1 MAYSVEKVGSRDGF
15 NQLVVMRAANLL
27 FLFTLILANSLSP
40 FPFGVF
46 QQNRPIA
53 ASHDASFLVD

>member
-46 QQNRPIA
+46 QQNRPFSV
-53 ASHDASFLVD
+53 SHDARFLVG